1 MKADIQTLESKL
13 GLTQDAMSV
22 LRLSLHYVSEACLF
36 HKVTDGDKC
45 CPGMF
50 HTPIPG
56 VLMKRGNLNTE
67 PLSIVRR
74 PCRDMWRRWSY
85 TPVNHQV
92 SNIAK
97 KPPEA
102 GREA

>member
-36 HKVTDGDKC
+36 RKVTDGDKC

-50 HTPIPG
+50 IPRY
-56 VLMKRGNLNTE
+56 LDLNTE
-67 PLSIVRR
+67 PLSIGRR
-74 PCRDMWRRWSY
+74 PCRDTWRRWSY